1 MSASQEKRGVVGS
14 SEDLTT
20 EVPEG
25 LLPVEPEPEP
35 VKQAPKKAKEK
46 LSPPPPKSLAELL
59 ILAQQADQE
68 HRQAHGRRISRDKLR
83 VALGVSTGTASQVL
97 RELKT
102 A

>member
-25 LLPVEPEPEP
+25 PLPVEPEPEP
-35 VKQAPKKAKEK
+35 EPVK
-46 LSPPPPKSLAELL
+46 
-59 ILAQQADQE
+59 QADQE